1 VRKWMME
8 GNFDFGCFLETKVKE
23 GRADR
28 IINYVLK
35 DWSLVS
41 NYEEHR
47 LVGYGWFGE
56 TM

>member
-1 VRKWMME
+1 MME